1 MYIRI
6 VLKFFEKYKCKKKK
20 MFRYCLFLQ
29 SSRHVSNEQSCLK
42 ITGLYHDL
50 LLLTS
55 LLHFFYFIF
64 RAPISLFHFSISSF
78 FLKFFLKSLSSV
90 VEKLFYTYIY
100 INMHNVYILENL

>member
-1 MYIRI
+1 MHIRI
-6 VLKFFEKYKCKKKK
+6 ILKLFEKCKCSGIA
-20 MFRYCLFLQ
+20 FFLQ
-29 SSRHVSNEQSCLK
+29 NSRYASNEQSCLK
-42 ITGLYHDL
+42 TTGLYDDL

-90 VEKLFYTYIY
+90 VEKLLYTYIY
-100 INMHNVYILENL
+100 KYA

>member
-6 VLKFFEKYKCKKKK
+6 VLKFFEKYKCKKKKK

-50 LLLTS
+50 LLLFS
-55 LLHFFYFIF
+55 LFQCVYFIF
-64 RAPISLFHFSISSF
+64 SDPISVSLCSPISPFLHFLMF
-78 FLKFFLKSLSSV
+78 FKKPLSTV
-90 VEKLFYTYIY
+90 VKKNLLYIY
-100 INMHNVYILENL
+100 I